1 MKLLTL
7 ALGAVLFAL
16 AAAPSANAWVR
27 PEWVVVRWANADCKI
42 WHNDTNAP
50 AGYGWQPVAFAST
63 WGEAFLLCGHVSVA
77 GYSIDGAHSC
87 DGAVGVLV

>member
-7 ALGAVLFAL
+7 ALSAMLFAL

-42 WHNDTNAP
+42 WHNDTRGDLPFHQVLDTSARQP
-50 AGYGWQPVAFAST
+50 AAAS
-63 WGEAFLLCGHVSVA
+63 GF
-77 GYSIDGAHSC
+77 
-87 DGAVGVLV
+87 